1 MNDADEIITFSENFG
16 KGIGNSTRF
25 KMLSLLA
32 DGPHTVGEIADH
44 LNISQSTASQHL
56 LVLKNGRLITNEK
69 RGLYVYYSLDV
80 EYMLKGLKGI
90 TAILEKKALKKEIHG
105 QEQ

>member
-1 MNDADEIITFSENFG
+1 MDNADDILTFSENFG

-25 KMLSLLA
+25 KMLTFLA
-32 DGPHTVGEIADH
+32 GGPRSVGEIADH

-56 LVLKNGRLITNEK
+56 LVLKNGQLITNEK

-90 TAILEKKALKKEIHG
+90 TAILEKKSLQKEIH
-105 QEQ
+105 EQ

>member
-1 MNDADEIITFSENFG
+1 MDNADEIMTFSENFG

-25 KMLSLLA
+25 KILNFLA
-32 DGPHTVGEIADH
+32 GGPHTVGEIADH

-56 LVLKNGRLITNEK
+56 LVLKNGQLITNEK

-90 TAILEKKALKKEIHG
+90 TAILEKKSLKKEIN
-105 QEQ
+105 EQ